1 MKKTTVERM
10 YTAKIAELLNQGW
23 HIHTSTM
30 PGHQGEIAH
39 VDLTDGS
46 EIRRALLHREMVWGD
61 RHTDFHG
68 HKIIILV
75 GKNTDRICAGWDS
88 TLWNNHLE
96 VCSQIELAEIQEPDR
111 YHPEGWYTDM
121 ATAEDIQAIRNQRRR
136 ARRTPTRRE
145 LGEAS
150 KSIALRW
157 LKRTQ
162 KGFKSARLSDI
173 TKVTR
178 VNRTHWDKPTP
189 ELECYEI
196 EAKGKTYRL
205 CPPRK
210 R

>member
-10 YTAKIAELLNQGW
+10 YTAKVAELLNRGW

-46 EIRRALLHREMVWGD
+46 EIRRALLCREMTWGRSD
-61 RHTDFHG
+61 ADFYG

-75 GKNTDRICAGWDS
+75 GKNTDRIWPGWDS
-88 TLWNNHLE
+88 TLWNNHME

-121 ATAEDIQAIRNQRRR
+121 ATARDIQRIRNERRE
-136 ARRTPTRRE
+136 ARRIPTE
-145 LGEAS
+145 KVLGTAF

-157 LKRTQ
+157 VRKQPRMKTT
-162 KGFKSARLSDI
+162 RLEDI
-173 TKVTR
+173 TKVARYT
-178 VNRTHWDKPTP
+178 NRDGSTGFK
-189 ELECYEI
+189 I
-196 EAKGKTYRL
+196 EAKGKTFTL
-205 CPPRK
+205 HS
-210 R
+210 

>member
-30 PGHQGEIAH
+30 PGHQGEVAH

-46 EIRRALLHREMVWGD
+46 EIRRALLCREMTWGRSD
-61 RHTDFHG
+61 ADFYG

-75 GKNTDRICAGWDS
+75 GKNTDPIWPGWDS
-88 TLWNNHLE
+88 TLWNNHIE

-121 ATAEDIQAIRNQRRR
+121 ATAREIQRIRNERRE
-136 ARRTPTRRE
+136 ARRIPTE
-145 LGEAS
+145 KVLGTAF

-157 LKRTQ
+157 VRKQPRMKTTKLE
-162 KGFKSARLSDI
+162 DI
-173 TKVTR
+173 TKVARYTSR
-178 VNRTHWDKPTP
+178 DGSTGFK
-189 ELECYEI
+189 I
-196 EAKGKTYRL
+196 EAKGKTFTL
-205 CPPRK
+205 HS
-210 R
+210 

>member
-10 YTAKIAELLNQGW
+10 YTAKVAELLNQGW

-46 EIRRALLHREMVWGD
+46 EIRRALLCREMTWGRSD
-61 RHTDFHG
+61 ADFYG

-75 GKNTDRICAGWDS
+75 GKNTDRIWPGWDS
-88 TLWNNHLE
+88 TLWNNHME

-121 ATAEDIQAIRNQRRR
+121 ATAREIQRIRNERR
-136 ARRTPTRRE
+136 AARRIPTE
-145 LGEAS
+145 KALGAAF

-157 LKRTQ
+157 VRKQPRMKTTKLE
-162 KGFKSARLSDI
+162 DI
-173 TKVTR
+173 TKVARYT
-178 VNRTHWDKPTP
+178 NRDGSTGFK
-189 ELECYEI
+189 I
-196 EAKGKTYRL
+196 EAKGKTFTL
-205 CPPRK
+205 HS
-210 R
+210 